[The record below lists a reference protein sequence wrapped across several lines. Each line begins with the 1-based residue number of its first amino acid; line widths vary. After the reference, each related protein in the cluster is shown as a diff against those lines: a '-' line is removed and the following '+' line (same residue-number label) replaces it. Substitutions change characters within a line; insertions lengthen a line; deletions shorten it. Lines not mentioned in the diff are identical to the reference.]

1 MAKHSV
7 QKSEDLRQQKVRR
20 FTTFTSPLS
29 NVTIQPDFFGRDRV
43 PTRFFKRSPYCEWRD
58 AYLVHLQNMF
68 LIVERHVGEI
78 NDENAFEEFCKLI
91 YSKSSKYV
99 TPFL

>member
-7 QKSEDLRQQKVRR
+7 QKTEKFQY
-20 FTTFTSPLS
+20 TTFTSPLS

-43 PTRFFKRSPYCEWRD
+43 SSRFFKRSSYSEWKH
-58 AYLVHLQNMF
+58 AYLAHLQNMY
-68 LIVERHVGEI
+68 LIIERHIGEI
-78 NDENAFEEFCKLI
+78 EDENAFEEFCKLI

-99 TPFL
+99 TPLL